1 MPTLFLDTASKNHLL
16 ALCDRK
22 KTLVTKNL
30 PEKGEGELIPK
41 LEEAMKD
48 VNLTYKDLTHLA
60 CAIGPGGFT
69 SLRIGVTAV
78 NTMAYALGL
87 PSAGIHLSDLW
98 KSRVRGV
105 SPFETPRRVT
115 PSDFAEPQRSKIVS
129 RGGHGGAPQGD
140 AGFLWLH
147 STRRTQIF
155 VKGFGA
161 DGTVTPTGIFGLED
175 AVNLKGSYVGELI
188 PEHQELLTQCTPIPE
203 DELVPLE
210 EMLPGFLAKLSYREQ
225 QLRPWY
231 GREG

>member
-1 MPTLFLDTASKNHLL
+1 MTTLFLDTASKNHLL
-16 ALCDRK
+16 AVCDEK

-30 PEKGEGELIPK
+30 AEKGEAEITPK
-41 LEEAMKD
+41 LEEALKEAG
-48 VNLTYKDLTHLA
+48 LTYKDLTHLA

-69 SLRIGVTAV
+69 SLRIGVTAM

-98 KSRVRGV
+98 ATRVRHPEEPDGAERRRA
-105 SPFETPRRVT
+105 SRRVT
-115 PSDFAEPQRSKIVS
+115 RDTN
-129 RGGHGGAPQGD
+129 
-140 AGFLWLH
+140 FLWLH

-161 DGTVTPTGIFGLED
+161 DGKVTPTGIFGLED

-188 PEHQELLTQCTPIPE
+188 PEHQGLLTQCTAIPE
-203 DELVPLE
+203 SELVPLE
-210 EMLPGFLAKLSYREQ
+210 DMLPGFLARLSYREQ

-231 GREG
+231 GRDG